1 MLQGAKRLGT
11 KNIFMHHYGI
21 ISLVPPLIVVIIAI
35 RTRLSL
41 EPLVIGCLV
50 GYIIIAKT
58 NFFTAIIE
66 SFTRV
71 MQNELMVWVMMVC
84 SLYGALIN
92 LMIRSGGVLA
102 FGNYMLK
109 YAGSRKRSL
118 LGTWL
123 FGSFLFVDDYLNALT
138 TGTTMKK
145 ITDHHRVPRELLAF
159 TVSSTAVPVCVIVP
173 ISTWVIFVGKLLED
187 SKLVPAGK
195 GIASYL
201 HIIPFISY
209 GWIQYLM
216 VPLVA
221 LGIIPIIGKMKKA
234 NQRAASTGQLIPDG
248 SEEFK
253 TEVEVFDE
261 HKQASIWYL
270 ILPIAVLIA
279 ATIFFDLDALKGV
292 IVALLFTIGY
302 YTIKK
307 VAGFKA
313 LSASSIDGMKSMLFA
328 LVLLLLSY
336 LLKNLGDEM
345 GLTQYIIEVVS
356 PNVSRQLLPLAIFL
370 SLGLVAFTTG
380 NSWGLYAIAIP
391 LVIPLAAALQCNIW
405 LCIGAVVSAGAFG
418 AHACFYSDATILAAQ
433 GAECN
438 NYEHGITQLPYAM
451 LSFLLSCLAY
461 IIMGYWLA

>member
-1 MLQGAKRLGT
+1 M
-11 KNIFMHHYGI
+11 
-21 ISLVPPLIVVIIAI
+21 
-35 RTRLSL
+35 
-41 EPLVIGCLV
+41 
-50 GYIIIAKT
+50 
-58 NFFTAIIE
+58 
-66 SFTRV
+66 
-71 MQNELMVWVMMVC
+71 
-84 SLYGALIN
+84 
-92 LMIRSGGVLA
+92 
-102 FGNYMLK
+102 
-109 YAGSRKRSL
+109 
-118 LGTWL
+118 
-123 FGSFLFVDDYLNALT
+123 
-138 TGTTMKK
+138 
-145 ITDHHRVPRELLAF
+145 LAF

-173 ISTWVIFVGKLLED
+173 ISTWVIFIGKLLED

-221 LGIIPIIGKMKKA
+221 LGIVPIIGKMRKA
-234 NQRAASTGQLIPDG
+234 NLRAATTGQLIPDG

-253 TEVEVFDE
+253 MEVEVFDE
-261 HKQASIWYL
+261 KKASSIWYL
-270 ILPIAVLIA
+270 ILPIAVLIS
-279 ATIFFDLDALKGV
+279 ATVYFDLDALKGV
-292 IVALLFTIGY
+292 IIALLFTVAFY
-302 YTIKK
+302 AIKK
-307 VAGFKA
+307 VAAFKE
-313 LSASSIDGMKSMLFA
+313 LSTSSIEGMKSMLFA

-391 LVIPLAAALQCNIW
+391 LVIPLAATLHCNVW

-438 NYEHGITQLPYAM
+438 NYEHGITQLPFA
-451 LSFLLSCLAY
+451 LISFALSCVAY
-461 IIMGYWLA
+461 VAMGYWVG